1 MNHELVW
8 VEVSGRGSKPRGW
21 DRRAGVGGWE
31 RPSPLPPT
39 PDLLVEGHISLRQ
52 RIQGIGNR
60 TIQVPW
66 CERNP
71 LAESLSS
78 AGLGQKGW
86 LPPKHASDV
95 PSHQPPTLLSQEP
108 SHFSGT
114 PSLNSSI
121 THHSHNFAE
130 CPRWGRGRG

>member
-1 MNHELVW
+1 MSLSGWRWLEGAANPEDGPAGPGTGAGKDPPHSLQPGAGW
-8 VEVSGRGSKPRGW
+8 V
-21 DRRAGVGGWE
+21 
-31 RPSPLPPT
+31 
-39 PDLLVEGHISLRQ
+39 LVEGHISLRRRIQ
-52 RIQGIGNR
+52 RIVRSKCLGG
-60 TIQVPW
+60 
-66 CERNP
+66 ELSP
-71 LAESLSS
+71 LAESLPRSS
-78 AGLGQKGW
+78 LGQKGW
-86 LPPKHASDV
+86 LPPEHASGV